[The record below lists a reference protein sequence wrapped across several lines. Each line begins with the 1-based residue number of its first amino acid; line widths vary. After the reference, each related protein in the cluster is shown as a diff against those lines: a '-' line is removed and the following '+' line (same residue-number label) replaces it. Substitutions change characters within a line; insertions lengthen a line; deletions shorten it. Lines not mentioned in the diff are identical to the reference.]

1 MSLRSTGE
9 SIGRVPMT
17 ARRLRYLAG
26 AGLVILLP
34 ALSACTYWSDD
45 FRSIVD
51 QSQRDFTFDPDK
63 PYKEVDLADVIA
75 TPRSYMLMD
84 IKCKVVL
91 NRLATQV
98 FVPMY
103 STFLPEDY
111 FAFSAWSA
119 NEALWEP
126 AARLR
131 SIPTLY
137 IRKDAPSMQTLVSSK
152 RFAYLQIRGRVLGD
166 YEQIPFVEIYYVD
179 ELDPEAYTEYSL
191 GQMKKGLDAVDQKKS
206 DEAIRAFEEAVAD
219 GVAPAAE
226 VIARHHLARLYE
238 AKGDLP
244 NAHKQYGTLLL
255 INEHDQVAF
264 DGHERTS
271 KELERR
277 RMAEVE
283 KPK

>member
-1 MSLRSTGE
+1 MA
-9 SIGRVPMT
+9 

-26 AGLVILLP
+26 AGLIILLP

-45 FRSIVD
+45 FSRIVD

-84 IKCKVVL
+84 VKCKVVL

-119 NEALWEP
+119 NEPLWEP
-126 AARLR
+126 SARLR

-137 IRKDAPSMQTLVSSK
+137 IRKDAPSIQTLVSSK
-152 RFAYLQIRGRVLGD
+152 RFAYLELRGRVLGD
-166 YEQIPFVEIYYVD
+166 YEQIPFIEIYYVD

-191 GQMKKGLDAVDQKKS
+191 VQMKRGLDASDQKKP

-219 GVAPAAE
+219 GVAPRAE

-238 AKGDLP
+238 AKGDIEHA
-244 NAHKQYGTLLL
+244 NKQYNTLLL
-255 INEHDQVAF
+255 IDERDGVAL
-264 DGHERTS
+264 DGRDRTM

-283 KPK
+283 KPQK